1 MTSIKD
7 RLYKR
12 AARDRVPLTG
22 AFELTPLCN
31 FSCKMCYVRRT
42 ADEAR
47 NEGGIRPLEFWT
59 EIIRQAGEA
68 GTMFP
73 LLTGGEA
80 LLYPH
85 IQELYEMMCEM
96 GMQVSINSNGSCITE
111 EIIEWLKE
119 NPPTRINV
127 TLYGGS
133 NESYSRLCG
142 DPRGFDKVRRGVRL
156 LAENGIRFQFNC
168 SLTPDNADELERM
181 SAFAGEY
188 GMGLRLATYMFPPV
202 RRTGQTG
209 DYDARFTPEE
219 AAYYQVLN
227 DWMQLPPE
235 RFAVLARNA
244 RHFTELT
251 PEILAEAAAKP
262 PRGMGCL
269 SGRCSYWVDW
279 QGNLSGCGMMD
290 IPKIS
295 LADHSLEEAWKEV
308 VDWTEQL
315 RYSPVCAN
323 CVNRSVCFSCA
334 AMVHNETG
342 SFDGRPVYLCEKAK
356 YAAKYYKEFMEKLP
370 EDILSAVPET
380 AAVRQEEQER
390 FEMDDDGI

>member
-1 MTSIKD
+1 MTTIKD
-7 RLYKR
+7 RIYNYSVIN
-12 AARDRVPLTG
+12 RVPLTG
-22 AFELTPLCN
+22 AFEVSPLCN
-31 FSCKMCYVRRT
+31 FSCKMCYVRKNAAEVKRT
-42 ADEAR
+42 
-47 NEGGIRPLEFWT
+47 GGIKPLEFWLDVAQ
-59 EIIRQAGEA
+59 QAKEA
-68 GTMFP
+68 GTLYP

-80 LLYPH
+80 FLYPH
-85 IQELYEMMCEM
+85 IRELYEAMCEM
-96 GMQVSINSNGSCITE
+96 GMQVSVNSNGSCINE
-111 EIIEWLKE
+111 ETMKWLKK
-119 NPPTRINV
+119 NRPIRINI

-133 NESYSRLCG
+133 NESYGRLCG
-142 DPRGFDKVRRGVRL
+142 DPHGFDKVRRGVEL
-156 LAENGIRFQFNC
+156 LAENDIRFKFNC
-168 SLTPDNADELERM
+168 SLTPDNVSDLEDM
-181 SAFAGEY
+181 IDFARRY
-188 GMGLRLATYMFPPV
+188 GKNIRTATYMFPPV

-209 DYDARFTPEE
+209 DYEERFTPEE
-219 AAYYQVLN
+219 AAYYQVLS
-227 DWMQLPPE
+227 DWKQLPPE
-235 RFAVLARNA
+235 RFAILARNA
-244 RHFTELT
+244 QHFTELT
-251 PEILAEAAAKP
+251 PELLEEAASKP

-295 LADHSLEEAWKEV
+295 LKDHTLMEAWREV

-370 EDILSAVPET
+370 EDVL
-380 AAVRQEEQER
+380 AAV
-390 FEMDDDGI
+390 IH

>member
-1 MTSIKD
+1 MAAIKD
-7 RLYKR
+7 RIYNYSIVNR
-12 AARDRVPLTG
+12 IPLTG
-22 AFELTPLCN
+22 AFEISPLCN
-31 FSCKMCYVRRT
+31 FTCKMCYVRKT

-47 NEGGIRPLEFWT
+47 RAGGIKPLAFWLD
-59 EIIRQAGEA
+59 IARQAKEA
-68 GTMFP
+68 GTLYP

-80 LLYPH
+80 FLYPH
-85 IQELYEMMCEM
+85 IRELYEAMTRM
-96 GMQVSINSNGSCITE
+96 GMQVSINSNGSCISRE
-111 EIIEWLKE
+111 MVKWLKE
-119 NPPTRINV
+119 TPPARINI

-133 NESYSRLCG
+133 NESYERLCG
-142 DPRGFDKVRRGVRL
+142 DPEGFDKVRQGVNL
-156 LAENGIRFQFNC
+156 LAENGIRFKFNC
-168 SLTPDNADELERM
+168 SLTPDNVSDFEKMLE
-181 SAFAGEY
+181 FAGKY
-188 GMGLRLATYMFPPV
+188 DKDIRTATYMFPPV
-202 RRTGQTG
+202 RRTGESG
-209 DYDARFTPEE
+209 DYEGRFTPRE
-219 AAYYQVLN
+219 AAYYQVVS

-295 LADHSLEEAWKEV
+295 LAEHTLEEAWKEV

-390 FEMDDDGI
+390 FEMDNDGI